1 MPSLSIHAG
10 GLDLANP
17 VLLAAG
23 ILGTTGASLCRAA
36 RAGAGG
42 VVTKSVG
49 STPREGHPGPCIVA
63 VQGGLLNA
71 MGLPNPSYRHFQEE
85 IDTGR
90 SSGVP
95 VIASIFGSSPAEFAQ
110 IARALQA
117 DAFELNLSCPHAEK
131 YGSELGRYPDMV
143 ESVTGAVKAA
153 ADVPVWVKLTPNTAD
168 ILELGLAAQRAGASA
183 VVAINTL
190 KAMAI
195 DIETGY
201 PILGNRFGGL
211 SGPAIKPVAVR
222 SVYDLASQLEIPVIG
237 VGGISSWED
246 AVEMIMA
253 GAKAVQVGTALQE
266 GYGIFEK
273 IALGLQNYLE
283 RKSMTLE
290 DLCGLAWRR
299 QH

>member
-10 GLDLANP
+10 GLDLRGPA
-17 VLLAAG
+17 LLAAG
-23 ILGTTGASLCRAA
+23 ILGTTGASLRRAA
-36 RAGAGG
+36 LAGAGG

-49 STPREGHPGPCIVA
+49 SAPREGHPGPTIVH

-71 MGLPNPSYRHFQEE
+71 MGLPNPSYRQFQEE
-85 IDTGR
+85 IDIGRTG
-90 SSGVP
+90 GAP

-110 IARALQA
+110 IARVLKA

-131 YGSELGRYPDMV
+131 YGSELGRYPGMV
-143 ESVTGAVKAA
+143 ESVAGAVKATS
-153 ADVPVWVKLTPNTAD
+153 DVPVWVKLTPNTAD
-168 ILELGLAAQRAGASA
+168 ILELGLAAQRGGADA

-195 DIETGY
+195 DIESGY

-222 SVYDLASQLEIPVIG
+222 CVYELSMQLEIPVIG
-237 VGGISSWED
+237 VGGVSSWED

-253 GAKAVQVGTALQE
+253 GAAAVQVGTALE
-266 GYGIFEK
+266 NGYDIFEE
-273 IALGLQNYLE
+273 INRGVSSYLE
-283 RKSMTLE
+283 KKSMTLD
-290 DLCGLAWRR
+290 DLCGLSWRR
-299 QH
+299 

>member
-1 MPSLSIHAG
+1 MPSLSVNAC
-10 GLDLANP
+10 GLQLSNP
-17 VLLAAG
+17 ILLAAG

-49 STPREGHPGPCIVA
+49 SLPREGHPGPCIVQ
-63 VQGGLLNA
+63 VEGGLLNA
-71 MGLPNPSYRHFQEE
+71 MGLPNPSYRDFQDE
-85 IDTGR
+85 IDKVRAG
-90 SSGVP
+90 GVP
-95 VIASIFGSSPAEFAQ
+95 VIASIFGSSASEFAQ
-110 IARALQA
+110 IARSLKA

-131 YGSELGRYPDMV
+131 YGSELGRYPDLV

-153 ADVPVWVKLTPNTAD
+153 SNVPVWVKLTPNTAD
-168 ILELGLAAQRAGASA
+168 IVELGLAAQRSGADG

-211 SGPAIKPVAVR
+211 SGPVIRPVAVR
-222 SVYDLASQLEIPVIG
+222 CVYELASRLEIPVIG
-237 VGGISSWED
+237 VGGISTWED

-253 GAKAVQVGTALQE
+253 GASAVQVGTALVN
-266 GYGIFEK
+266 GYGVFEEIK
-273 IALGLQNYLE
+273 TGLSLYLE
-283 RKSMTLE
+283 RKSLTLE
-290 DLCGLAWRR
+290 ELCGLAGRR
-299 QH
+299 GS

>member
-1 MPSLSIHAG
+1 MPSLSVNAC
-10 GLDLANP
+10 GLQLSNP
-17 VLLAAG
+17 ILLAAG

-49 STPREGHPGPCIVA
+49 SLPREGHPGPCIVQ
-63 VQGGLLNA
+63 VEGGLLNA
-71 MGLPNPSYRHFQEE
+71 MGLPNPSYRDFQDE
-85 IDTGR
+85 IDKAR
-90 SSGVP
+90 AVGVP
-95 VIASIFGSSPAEFAQ
+95 VIASIFGSSASEFAQ
-110 IARALQA
+110 IARSLKA

-131 YGSELGRYPDMV
+131 YGSELGRYPDLV

-153 ADVPVWVKLTPNTAD
+153 SNVPVWVKLTPNTAD
-168 ILELGLAAQRAGASA
+168 IVELGLAAQRSGADG

-211 SGPAIKPVAVR
+211 SGPVIRPVAVR
-222 SVYDLASQLEIPVIG
+222 CVYELASRLEIPVIG
-237 VGGISSWED
+237 VGGISNWED

-253 GAKAVQVGTALQE
+253 GATAVQVGTALE
-266 GYGIFEK
+266 KGYGVFEEIK
-273 IALGLQNYLE
+273 TGLSRYLE
-283 RKSMTLE
+283 RKSLTLE
-290 DLCGLAWRR
+290 ELCGLAGRR
-299 QH
+299 GS